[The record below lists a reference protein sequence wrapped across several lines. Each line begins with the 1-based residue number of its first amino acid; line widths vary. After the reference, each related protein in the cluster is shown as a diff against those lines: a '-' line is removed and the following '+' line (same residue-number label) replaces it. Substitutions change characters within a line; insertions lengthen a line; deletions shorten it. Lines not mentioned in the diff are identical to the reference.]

1 MKKLC
6 STTSKVIA
14 LGLVCLISPASRAQ
28 AQDNSSATT
37 ATADIAK
44 RVEDLEKEIE
54 HLQEEL
60 AAVKKQVGIGA
71 QAPAAPAA
79 APAAVPAAA
88 PAAAPTPAPVQA
100 AVATASTPSP
110 AAPAAPSKTTL
121 GSLLGPLSV
130 TGFVDGYYGYDFE
143 HPQANA
149 PSVLGGNPSTTLA
162 GLRAFDSPQEQ
173 FALNMIELI
182 LDKPPDTTNSR
193 IGYHLSF
200 GYGNAMNVVNST
212 DPGGLGF
219 AQYLKEAYGSY
230 LAPVGKGLQIDFG
243 KFVTPA
249 GAEVI
254 ESKDDWNYSRGL
266 LFTYAIPF
274 YHFGLRAK
282 YVFNDKYQVS
292 AYLVN
297 GWNNIV
303 DNNTGKT
310 GGLQFGW
317 NRNKKWSLVQTYM
330 VGPEENNNNSNI
342 RQLSDTVLT
351 YSPAGKVSL
360 MVNYDYG
367 RGDRIKAFVNPV
379 WWTGV
384 AGYLKYQFN
393 DKWAYAT
400 RYEYYNDHFGFTTGT
415 PQHVN
420 EITET
425 FERKILGNLIT
436 RLEYRRD
443 MSNRPSLFKD
453 AMPVDQQDTVEVGLI
468 YAFDLKELHP

>member
-1 MKKLC
+1 MRKLC
-6 STTSKVIA
+6 RATSKVIT
-14 LGLVCLISPASRAQ
+14 LGLVLLVAPLSRSQ
-28 AQDNSSATT
+28 AQDNPSATP
-37 ATADIAK
+37 ATADIAT

-54 HLQEEL
+54 HLQKEL
-60 AAVKKQVGIGA
+60 AAVKKQAGIGA
-71 QAPAAPAA
+71 QAPAAPATPA
-79 APAAVPAAA
+79 TAPAAVP
-88 PAAAPTPAPVQA
+88 TPAPTQA
-100 AVATASTPSP
+100 AVATPSAP
-110 AAPAAPSKTTL
+110 AAPAGPTL

-143 HPQANA
+143 HPQAGA
-149 PSVLGGNPSTTLA
+149 PSVLAGNPSTRLA
-162 GLRAFDSPQEQ
+162 GLRAFDSPQNQ

-200 GYGNAMNVVNST
+200 GFGNAMNVVNSS

-219 AQYLKEAYGSY
+219 AQHLKEAYGSY
-230 LAPVGKGLQIDFG
+230 LAPIGKGLQIDFG
-243 KFVTPA
+243 KFVTPM

-254 ESKDDWNYSRGL
+254 ESKDNWNYSRGL

-282 YVFNDKYQVS
+282 YAFSDKYS
-292 AYLVN
+292 LTGYATN

-303 DNNTGKT
+303 DNNTGLNYGFT
-310 GGLQFGW
+310 FAW
-317 NRNKKWSLVQTYM
+317 TPTKKWTVTENYCI
-330 VGPEENNNNSNI
+330 GPEQFQNISNY
-342 RQLSDTVLT
+342 RQMEDFVVAYNPTSKL
-351 YSPAGKVSL
+351 SL
-360 MVNYDYG
+360 MANYDYG
-367 RGDRIKAFVNPV
+367 RGDRVAAFPNPV

-425 FERKILGNLIT
+425 FERRVFGNLIS

-443 MSNRPSLFKD
+443 MSNRPSLFKGL
-453 AMPVDQQDTVEVGLI
+453 MPVDQQDTVEIGLI
-468 YAFDLKELHP
+468 YTFDLKELHP

>member
-1 MKKLC
+1 M
-6 STTSKVIA
+6 VIA
-14 LGLVCLISPASRAQ
+14 LGLVCLVLPASRAQ
-28 AQDNSSATT
+28 AQDNPSATP

-54 HLQEEL
+54 NLQKEL

-79 APAAVPAAA
+79 APAAASA
-88 PAAAPTPAPVQA
+88 PAPVQA
-100 AVATASTPSP
+100 AVATASAPSLAAP
-110 AAPAAPSKTTL
+110 VAPAAPSKTTL

-130 TGFVDGYYGYDFE
+130 TGFVDGYYGYDLE

-149 PSVLGGNPSTTLA
+149 PSVLAGNPSTTLA

-243 KFVTPA
+243 KFVTPM

-254 ESKDDWNYSRGL
+254 ESKDDWNYSRSL

-282 YVFNDKYQVS
+282 YSFSDKYVLTG
-292 AYLVN
+292 YLTN
-297 GWNNIV
+297 GWNDIV
-303 DNNTGKT
+303 DNNTGLNYGFSFAWT
-310 GGLQFGW
+310 P
-317 NRNKKWSLVQTYM
+317 NKKWAVTENYCI
-330 VGPEENNNNSNI
+330 GPEQFRNTSNY
-342 RQLSDTVLT
+342 RQMEDIVVAYNPTSKL
-351 YSPAGKVSL
+351 SL

-367 RGDRIKAFVNPV
+367 RGDRVAAFPNPV
-379 WWTGV
+379 WWTGM

-420 EITET
+420 EMTET
-425 FERKILGNLIT
+425 FERKILGTLIT

-443 MSNRPSLFKD
+443 MSNRPSLFKG
-453 AMPVDQQDTVEVGLI
+453 AMPVDQQDTLEVGLI
-468 YAFDLKELHP
+468 YTFDLKELHP